1 MTPWTPTLTR
11 SRAQQRT
18 EASQPAASGP
28 ADAHHHEADAEE
40 TGRTHTEHGTD
51 NQVAALT
58 LRDLTVRYA
67 PAASPAVEGV
77 SLTVPVGQT
86 LAVVGESGSGK
97 STTAAVA
104 AGLLPGSAHART
116 AEQRLMGQDMRGASD
131 TVWKNVR
138 GDLLGYV
145 PQDTG
150 TGLNPVRTIASQL
163 SETLRAAGTAR
174 RQAAARIATALA
186 DVGLDPELHG
196 SRYPHELS
204 GGQRQRVLIA
214 LALAREPRLV
224 IADEPTSALDVSAQK
239 SILDLLED
247 RVARAGAGLLL
258 ITHDLGV
265 ARDRADSILVME
277 KGRVVEEGRAERVF
291 ADPQHEYTRRLLS
304 ASPAVHAVPHRKTGT
319 VPEGTTPVVR
329 AKGLSRAFGSG
340 PHRVQ
345 AVTDVDF
352 ELAPGRT
359 LGIVGESGSGK
370 STTARILLGLESY
383 DQGELEV
390 FGKPL
395 GHNRRQGRELA
406 TRARFVHQDPTGSLD
421 PKYTVA
427 ASIGEPLRGFRIGTR
442 AERAERVNELLDLVA
457 LPRDLAGR
465 RPAELSGGQRQRVS
479 IARALAVGPELIVLD
494 EPVSALDVSVQA
506 QILDLLADLQERLG
520 LSYVFISHDLA
531 VIRQIS
537 DDVLVMAEG
546 RVIESGPAGEVFDTP
561 REQLT
566 RTLIEAVPGT
576 RHESGR
582 ANVI

>member
-1 MTPWTPTLTR
+1 MIPWTPTLAR
-11 SRAQQRT
+11 SRAQQRAAET
-18 EASQPAASGP
+18 QPAASGP
-28 ADAHHHEADAEE
+28 MDANHHEADTEGS
-40 TGRTHTEHGTD
+40 GRAHVDHGPD
-51 NQVAALT
+51 NQIAALT
-58 LRDLTVRYA
+58 LRELTVRYA
-67 PAASPAVEGV
+67 PTASPAVEGV

-116 AEQRLMGQDMRGASD
+116 AEQRLMGQDMRGASEKA
-131 TVWKNVR
+131 WKHVR

-150 TGLNPVRTIASQL
+150 TGLNPVRTISSQL
-163 SETLRAAGTAR
+163 SETLRAAGIAR
-174 RQAAARIATALA
+174 RQAAARITTALA

-265 ARDRADSILVME
+265 ARDRADRILVME

-291 ADPQHEYTRRLLS
+291 ADPQHEYTRRLMS
-304 ASPAVHAVPHRKTGT
+304 ASPAVHAVPDRKTGA

-329 AKGLSRAFGSG
+329 AKGLNKAFGAG

-345 AVTDVDF
+345 AVTDVDL

-383 DQGELEV
+383 DQGVLEV
-390 FGKPL
+390 FGKTL
-395 GHNRRQGRELA
+395 ARNRRQGRELA

-427 ASIGEPLRGFRIGTR
+427 ASIGEPLRGFRIGSR
-442 AERAERVNELLDLVA
+442 AERAERVTELLDLVA

-479 IARALAVGPELIVLD
+479 IARALAVDPELIVLD

-546 RVIESGPAGEVFDTP
+546 RVIESGPAGEVFDAP
-561 REQLT
+561 RERLI
-566 RTLIEAVPGT
+566 RTLIDAVPGT
-576 RHESGR
+576 RHDGDP